1 MTSLPGSV
9 ISLMLPAFGLTTVA
23 EPSQALARYP
33 SDEAKVKPAL
43 ALALARYPSE
53 PLLAKMMAVSTQ
65 YSKVQG
71 LVGVFYLCL
80 YCIYSYF

>member
-1 MTSLPGSV
+1 
-9 ISLMLPAFGLTTVA
+9 MLPAFGLTTVA

-43 ALALARYPSE
+43 APALAVARYPSE

-65 YSKVQG
+65 YSKVRG
-71 LVGVFYLCL
+71 LVGVFYLYL
-80 YCIYSYF
+80 YRIYSYF